1 MTASAH
7 ASPHTPSLHDP
18 ASGPGWYESS
28 WDLLCG
34 LDVREMAFADG
45 CYTAAGGAEPEP
57 PSAT

>member
-1 MTASAH
+1 MTTAAH
-7 ASPHTPSLHDP
+7 APPHA
-18 ASGPGWYESS
+18 ASHPDAVAGPGWYESS